1 MRPQK
6 IGIVGGGPSG
16 LMTAF
21 LLERRSHS
29 PCDITIFEAQTRLD
43 GKIVSRQFKS
53 APVLLEAGV
62 AELYDY
68 SHLGHDPLREL
79 IDELGFSVIPMGGTA
94 VVLGDRIIKS
104 EADVSRELGAA
115 ADRALK
121 RFKRMARE
129 AISPAEYYESDWKA
143 DNENPLSRQNF
154 RELLAQVEDEN
165 ARRYLQV
172 LVHSDLATEPH
183 LTNAMYGL
191 QNYLMNEPDYMRLYT
206 IDGGLESLPRALA
219 ARLKAKVLLSRRV
232 VRVEKTAAD
241 LYRVFSREGDE
252 IRSDDFDYLVV
263 ALPNNWIPSVDWGGP
278 VLADAMHRHHVLYDY
293 PAHYVRVS
301 ILFEKPFWR
310 ERISGSYFMLDAFG
324 GCCVY
329 DQSPRNSAGP
339 YGVLSWLLPGE
350 AALSVSNY
358 DDATLIE
365 AVLESLPRS
374 LRHGRQHFVE
384 GHVVRWVGT
393 VTGIPGGFPAR
404 DPDLRHQPEPE
415 HHEGLFV
422 VGDYLF
428 DATLN
433 GILDSADV
441 VAEWILE
448 DIQESAAKASDP
460 RPSPR
465 SRNAHPHQT
474 S

>member
-1 MRPQK
+1 MRPEK
-6 IGIVGGGPSG
+6 IGIIGGGPSG

-21 LLERRSHS
+21 LLEKRSHS
-29 PCDITIFEAQTRLD
+29 SRDITIFEAQARLD

-53 APVLLEAGV
+53 APVLLESGV

-68 SHLGHDPLREL
+68 TQLGHDPLREL

-94 VVLGDRIIKS
+94 VVLGDRIFKS
-104 EADVSRELGAA
+104 EADVSREFGAA

-121 RFKRMARE
+121 RFRRMARD

-143 DNENPLSRQNF
+143 DNENPLSRQSF
-154 RELLAQVEDEN
+154 HELLAQVEDEN

-172 LVHSDLATEPH
+172 LIHSDLATEPH

-191 QNYLMNEPDYMRLYT
+191 QNYLMNESDYMRLYT
-206 IDGGLESLPRALA
+206 IDGGLESVPRALA
-219 ARLKAKVLLSRRV
+219 ARLKARVLLNHRV
-232 VRVEKTAAD
+232 TRVEKTPED
-241 LYRVFSREGDE
+241 LYRVFSRKGDE
-252 IRSDDFDYLVV
+252 VRTDDFDYLVV
-263 ALPNNWIPSVDWGGP
+263 ALPNNWIPAIDWGGP
-278 VLADAMHRHHVLYDY
+278 VLAEAMHRHHVFYDY

-301 ILFEKPFWR
+301 ILFDQPFWR
-310 ERISGSYFMLDAFG
+310 EQIDGSYFMLDAFG

-329 DQSPRNSAGP
+329 DQSPRNSANS

-350 AALSVSNY
+350 AALSMSNS

-365 AVLESLPRS
+365 AMLESLPRS

-384 GHVVRWVGT
+384 GSVHRWVGT
-393 VTGIPGGFPAR
+393 VTGLPGGFPAR

-415 HHEGLFV
+415 HHEELFV

-433 GILDSADV
+433 GIFDSADV

-448 DIQESAAKASDP
+448 DIQENGGDAI
-460 RPSPR
+460 
-465 SRNAHPHQT
+465 
-474 S
+474 